1 MEWYLRFNSPKE
13 SMHTDKEQGE
23 MQSRT
28 WPPQGQA
35 VGGCGTEI
43 SWHHTALKALALCTI
58 NWQQSTTEP
67 YFISER
73 QKDSF
78 DPRSITFSEE
88 VGVFIGFALF
98 FFFVIDFLIYL
109 FFAKKV
115 ST

>member
-1 MEWYLRFNSPKE
+1 MGQRFP
-13 SMHTDKEQGE
+13 
-23 MQSRT
+23 
-28 WPPQGQA
+28 
-35 VGGCGTEI
+35 GTI
-43 SWHHTALKALALCTI
+43 LLSKVLALCTS

-88 VGVFIGFALF
+88 VGVFIGFA